1 MTFAKALSLISQALV
16 EALGW
21 FGEFV
26 EGQWWIA
33 LITIFGIYT
42 VSRLLLMPLIGKS
55 GSDAA
60 KRKDE

>member
-1 MTFAKALSLISQALV
+1 MTFAKAISLISQALI

-60 KRKDE
+60 RRKDE